1 MTFKEAELDS
11 CLQEENTDSDW
22 EWWRNVERVS
32 PGDEP
37 GRVLREK
44 KTLESRNPKSVS
56 GMKQGRRAR

>member
-37 GRVLREK
+37 GRVLREGNALK
-44 KTLESRNPKSVS
+44 GRNPMS
-56 GMKQGRRAR
+56 GSGTKQARRSR